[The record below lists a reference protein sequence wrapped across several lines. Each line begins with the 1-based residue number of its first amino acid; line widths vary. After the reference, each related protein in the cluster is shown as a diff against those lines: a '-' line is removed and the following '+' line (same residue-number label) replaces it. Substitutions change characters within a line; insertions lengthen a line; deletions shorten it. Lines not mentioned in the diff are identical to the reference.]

1 MGKFQHSVDISDK
14 LFDINLNHGL
24 VYMRRIW
31 YEYMRAYMHVYT
43 YMRVGILLYSKTLTG
58 YIEHYAIASTSKM
71 VNDICY
77 FEFQWYGITCIY
89 MWSGKGLFLNH
100 KGIVHMKIYSE
111 TWMNRVSFTVK
122 IAGYK
127 LIFML
132 GRWEESRYM
141 YMYV

>member
-58 YIEHYAIASTSKM
+58 YIEHYAIASYRYIHMIMYISSKM

-77 FEFQWYGITCIY
+77 FEFQ
-89 MWSGKGLFLNH
+89 
-100 KGIVHMKIYSE
+100 
-111 TWMNRVSFTVK
+111 
-122 IAGYK
+122 
-127 LIFML
+127 
-132 GRWEESRYM
+132 
-141 YMYV
+141 